1 MAYRKDKQF
10 YRFALYGFLK
20 NLRFFEPF
28 LILFF
33 RERGFSFLEIGALFS
48 IREIATNILEI
59 PTGVIADIYGRRK
72 SMVFSMLSYISSFL
86 MFYFF
91 PRFFIYAIAMV
102 LFAMGEAFR
111 TGTHK
116 AMILEYLRI
125 NNMLD
130 KKVEYYGGTR
140 SWSQLG
146 SAFNSLI
153 AAALVFYSGSY
164 KVVFAAAIVPYIIN
178 LINLATYPKYLEGEG
193 AGKKRKRE
201 TLRDFVSMF
210 RNLTTV
216 KAILNTSIFNAFFK
230 STKEYLQPILESF
243 ALSLPILLTLSGQ
256 RRTALVVGLVYFV
269 IYLLTSYASKNSARF
284 SRKFSDLTVALN
296 VTYLAGALFIIFAG
310 LSKLYNLE
318 ILSIIFFL
326 SLYILH
332 NLRRPIGVSY
342 VSETISHKAMASGL
356 SVESQLKTLISAGLA
371 PVIGFFADRF
381 GVGGSLSL
389 VGLMMLLLLF
399 AVRVSKKVVHVA
411 E

>member
-1 MAYRKDKQF
+1 MVYKKDKQF

-72 SMVFSMLSYISSFL
+72 SMVFSMLSYIFSFL
-86 MFYFF
+86 IFYFF
-91 PRFFIYAIAMV
+91 PRFFIYVIAMV

-164 KVVFAAAIVPYIIN
+164 KVVFIAAIIPYIAN
-178 LINLATYPKYLEGEG
+178 LVNLATYPKYLEGEG
-193 AGKKRKRE
+193 ASKKKKRE

-210 RNLTTV
+210 RNLATI
-216 KAILNTSIFNAFFK
+216 KAILNTSIFDAFFK

-243 ALSLPILLTLSGQ
+243 ALSLPIMLALSGQ
-256 RRTALVVGLVYFV
+256 RRTAIVVGLVYFV

-284 SRKFSDLTVALN
+284 SKRFSDLTVALN
-296 VTYLAGALFIIFAG
+296 VTYLVGALLIIFAG

-342 VSETISHKAMASGL
+342 VSETISHKTMASGL

-389 VGLMMLLLLF
+389 VGLMMLLLLL
-399 AVRVSKKVVHVA
+399 AVRVSRKAVHVA

>member
-1 MAYRKDKQF
+1 MAYKKDKQF

-72 SMVFSMLSYISSFL
+72 SMVFSMLSYIFSFL
-86 MFYFF
+86 IFYFF
-91 PRFFIYAIAMV
+91 PRFFIYVIAMV

-164 KVVFAAAIVPYIIN
+164 KVVFIAAIIPYIAN
-178 LINLATYPKYLEGEG
+178 LVNLATYPKYLEGEG
-193 AGKKRKRE
+193 ASKKKKRE

-210 RNLTTV
+210 RNLATI
-216 KAILNTSIFNAFFK
+216 KAILNTSIFDAFFK

-243 ALSLPILLTLSGQ
+243 ALSLPIMLALSGQ
-256 RRTALVVGLVYFV
+256 RRTAIVVGLVYFV

-284 SRKFSDLTVALN
+284 SKRFSDLTVALN
-296 VTYLAGALFIIFAG
+296 VTYLVGALLIIFAG

-342 VSETISHKAMASGL
+342 VSETISHKTMASGL

-389 VGLMMLLLLF
+389 VGLMMLLLLL
-399 AVRVSKKVVHVA
+399 AVRVSRKAVHVA

>member
-72 SMVFSMLSYISSFL
+72 SMVFSMLSYIFSFL
-86 MFYFF
+86 IFYFF

-164 KVVFAAAIVPYIIN
+164 KVVFIAAIIPYIAN
-178 LINLATYPKYLEGEG
+178 LVNLATYPKYLEGEG
-193 AGKKRKRE
+193 ASKKKKRE

-210 RNLTTV
+210 RNLATI
-216 KAILNTSIFNAFFK
+216 KAILNTSIFDAFFK

-243 ALSLPILLTLSGQ
+243 ALSLPIMLVLSGQ
-256 RRTALVVGLVYFV
+256 RRTAIVVGLVYFV
-269 IYLLTSYASKNSARF
+269 IYLLTSYASRNSARF
-284 SRKFSDLTVALN
+284 SKRFSDITVALN
-296 VTYLAGALFIIFAG
+296 VTYLVGALFIIFAG
-310 LSKLYNLE
+310 LSRLYNLE

-342 VSETISHKAMASGL
+342 VSETISHKTMASGL

-389 VGLMMLLLLF
+389 VGLMMLILLF
-399 AVRVSKKVVHVA
+399 VVRVSRKVVHVA

>member
-1 MAYRKDKQF
+1 MAYKKDKQF

-72 SMVFSMLSYISSFL
+72 SMVFSMLSYIFSFL
-86 MFYFF
+86 IFYFF

-164 KVVFAAAIVPYIIN
+164 KVVFIAAIIPYIAN
-178 LINLATYPKYLEGEG
+178 LVNLATYPKYLEGEG
-193 AGKKRKRE
+193 ASKKKKRE

-210 RNLTTV
+210 RNLATI
-216 KAILNTSIFNAFFK
+216 KAILNTSIFDAFFK

-243 ALSLPILLTLSGQ
+243 ALSLPIMLALSGQ
-256 RRTALVVGLVYFV
+256 RRTAIVVGLVYFV
-269 IYLLTSYASKNSARF
+269 IYLLTSYASRNSARF
-284 SRKFSDLTVALN
+284 SKRFSDLTVALN
-296 VTYLAGALFIIFAG
+296 VTYLVGALLIIFAG
-310 LSKLYNLE
+310 LSRLYNLE

-342 VSETISHKAMASGL
+342 VSETISHKTMASGL

-389 VGLMMLLLLF
+389 VGLMMLLLLL
-399 AVRVSKKVVHVA
+399 AVRVSRKAVHVA

>member
-1 MAYRKDKQF
+1 MAYKKDKQF

-72 SMVFSMLSYISSFL
+72 SMVFSMLSYIFSFL
-86 MFYFF
+86 IFYFF

-164 KVVFAAAIVPYIIN
+164 KVVFIAAIIPYIAN
-178 LINLATYPKYLEGEG
+178 LVNLATYPKYLEGEG
-193 AGKKRKRE
+193 RVKRRKE
-201 TLRDFVSMF
+201 KPLGISF
-210 RNLTTV
+210 RC
-216 KAILNTSIFNAFFK
+216 
-230 STKEYLQPILESF
+230 
-243 ALSLPILLTLSGQ
+243 
-256 RRTALVVGLVYFV
+256 
-269 IYLLTSYASKNSARF
+269 
-284 SRKFSDLTVALN
+284 
-296 VTYLAGALFIIFAG
+296 
-310 LSKLYNLE
+310 LE
-318 ILSIIFFL
+318 ILQ
-326 SLYILH
+326 
-332 NLRRPIGVSY
+332 P
-342 VSETISHKAMASGL
+342 
-356 SVESQLKTLISAGLA
+356 
-371 PVIGFFADRF
+371 
-381 GVGGSLSL
+381 
-389 VGLMMLLLLF
+389 
-399 AVRVSKKVVHVA
+399 
-411 E
+411 

>member
-1 MAYRKDKQF
+1 MAYKKDKQF

-72 SMVFSMLSYISSFL
+72 SMVFSMLSYIFSFL
-86 MFYFF
+86 IFYFF

-164 KVVFAAAIVPYIIN
+164 KVVFIAAIIPYIAN
-178 LINLATYPKYLEGEG
+178 LVNLATYPKYLEGEG
-193 AGKKRKRE
+193 ASKKKKRE

-210 RNLTTV
+210 RNLATI
-216 KAILNTSIFNAFFK
+216 KAILNTSIFDAFFK
-230 STKEYLQPILESF
+230 STKEYLQPILESL
-243 ALSLPILLTLSGQ
+243 ALSLPIMLALSGQ
-256 RRTALVVGLVYFV
+256 RRTAIVVGLVYFV
-269 IYLLTSYASKNSARF
+269 IYLLTSYASRNSARF
-284 SRKFSDLTVALN
+284 SKRFSDLTVALN
-296 VTYLAGALFIIFAG
+296 VTYLVGALLIIFAG
-310 LSKLYNLE
+310 LSRLYNLE

-342 VSETISHKAMASGL
+342 VSETISHKTMASGL

-399 AVRVSKKVVHVA
+399 VVRVSRKVVHVA

>member
-1 MAYRKDKQF
+1 MYKKDKQF

-20 NLRFFEPF
+20 NLKFFEPF

-59 PTGVIADIYGRRK
+59 PTGVIADVYGRRK
-72 SMVFSMLSYISSFL
+72 SMVFSMLSYIISFL
-86 MFYFF
+86 VFYFF
-91 PRFFIYAIAMV
+91 PRFFIYAMAMV

-130 KKVEYYGGTR
+130 KKVDYYGGTR

-164 KVVFAAAIVPYIIN
+164 RVVFIAAIIPYVVN
-178 LINLATYPKYLEGEG
+178 LVNLATYPRYLEGEG
-193 AGKKRKRE
+193 AGKKKKKE
-201 TLRDFVSMF
+201 TLRDFVLMF
-210 RNLTTV
+210 RNFATI
-216 KAILNTSIFNAFFK
+216 KAILNTSIFDAFFK

-243 ALSLPILLTLSGQ
+243 ALSIPIMLALNGQ
-256 RRTALVVGLVYFV
+256 KRTAIVVGFVYFV

-284 SRKFSDLTVALN
+284 SKKFSDLPSALN
-296 VTYLAGALFIIFAG
+296 VTYIIGALLIIFAG
-310 LSKLYNLE
+310 LTKIYNLE
-318 ILSIIFFL
+318 ILSIVFFL
-326 SLYILH
+326 TLYILH

-342 VSETISHKAMASGL
+342 VSETIPHKTMAAGL
-356 SVESQLKTLISAGLA
+356 SVESQLKTVISASLA
-371 PVIGFFADRF
+371 PVIGFLADKF

-389 VGLMMLLLLF
+389 AGLIMLTLLSI
-399 AVRVSKKVVHVA
+399 VKVSKKIVH
-411 E
+411 EMN